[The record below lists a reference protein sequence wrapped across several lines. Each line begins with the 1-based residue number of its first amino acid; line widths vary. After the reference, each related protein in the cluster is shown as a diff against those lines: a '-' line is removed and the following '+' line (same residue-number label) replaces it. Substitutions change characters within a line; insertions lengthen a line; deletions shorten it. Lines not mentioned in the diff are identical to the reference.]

1 MKKGNDTKPLKDGS
15 VKRKK
20 SERTTSTTNIKNIA
34 YKLSGNG
41 RCWWIENY
49 IKGSYYNK
57 FQSKYNR
64 RR

>member
-49 IKGSYYNK
+49 IKG
-57 FQSKYNR
+57 
-64 RR
+64 